1 VTDPASAGLSLV
13 TELRRMQL
21 RALVLVHRA
30 KSARVHAQESVK
42 NTKAGASTPA
52 KKEVYP

>member
-1 VTDPASAGLSLV
+1 MNEPLGAGLELLA
-13 TELRRMQL
+13 ELRRMQL

-30 KSARVHAQESVK
+30 KSARIHVRKSI

-52 KKEVYP
+52 KKEALP